1 MYLADRKL
9 VTGSAGCVSLFF
21 FSFISFIRRE
31 RSWLMR
37 ILTFFFLEC
46 TSFYPYHDSLHP
58 TPVDIGYGRFYVPSF
73 GGLFRVMPFC
83 RCIERLTTKK
93 KTYVK
98 QRHPLSRVTFLLE
111 RYSWVITPVIWGVS
125 ILHAG
130 RT

>member
-93 KTYVK
+93 KK
-98 QRHPLSRVTFLLE
+98 PMLNSGIHFRASHFC
-111 RYSWVITPVIWGVS
+111 
-125 ILHAG
+125 
-130 RT
+130 